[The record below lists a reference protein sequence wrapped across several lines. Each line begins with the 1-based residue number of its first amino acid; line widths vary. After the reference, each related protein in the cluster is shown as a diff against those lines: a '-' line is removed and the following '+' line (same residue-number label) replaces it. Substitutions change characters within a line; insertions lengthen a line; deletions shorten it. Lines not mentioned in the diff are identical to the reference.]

1 MQGRKLLHGGD
12 YNPEQWL
19 DRPDI
24 LAQDIELMKKARVN
38 TVTLGVFSWSVLE
51 PEEGVFNLDWLAD
64 IIHNLYANGI
74 RTILATPSAAR
85 PAWLA
90 HKYPEVRRVRA
101 DRVRELYNR
110 RQNYCYTSSIYRE
123 KVRAIDQK
131 LAQRFGDDPA
141 VILWHI
147 SNEMGGDC
155 HCALC
160 QAEFRRWLQARY
172 GTLAALNK
180 AWNAR
185 FWSHDYTD
193 WEQIESPAP
202 HGENAVQALAL
213 DWKRF
218 VSDRHIDFL
227 KFERDTVKEIAPNA
241 KFTANMMYRFDGID
255 YFKMAKEIDVASW
268 DNYPTWHKPSETVE
282 ETALDTA

>member
-24 LAQDIELMKKARVN
+24 LEQDIELMKKARVN

-74 RTILATPSAAR
+74 CTILATPSAAR

-172 GTLAALNK
+172 GTLEALNK

-202 HGENAVQALAL
+202 QGENAVQALAL

-218 VSDRHIDFL
+218 VSDRHIDL
-227 KFERDTVKEIAPNA
+227 SLIH
-241 KFTANMMYRFDGID
+241 I
-255 YFKMAKEIDVASW
+255 
-268 DNYPTWHKPSETVE
+268 
-282 ETALDTA
+282 